1 MGKVTRLGAGRNG
14 DGRAS
19 FVAHMQKIRE
29 LVEAGYT
36 ARTIHEQHGAAM
48 RISYR
53 QFMRYFNEYIGPK
66 RIKGKKTP
74 QADGPEKTG
83 TSQGGAHTQA
93 RTDEAKKADAPKVT
107 EKRKQPFELVK
118 LDPSEI

>member
-74 QADGPEKTG
+74 QSDGPEQTG
-83 TSQGGAHTQA
+83 TKVGELYFYNTLGGVLGSLATGLLLIGWLA
-93 RTDEAKKADAPKVT
+93 GY
-107 EKRKQPFELVK
+107 
-118 LDPSEI
+118 

>member
-66 RIKGKKTP
+66 RIKGKKDT
-74 QADGPEKTG
+74 
-83 TSQGGAHTQA
+83 TSRWPGKDRNKSGRRSYASP
-93 RTDEAKKADAPKVT
+93 D
-107 EKRKQPFELVK
+107 
-118 LDPSEI
+118 